1 VPLSSKATIRILL
14 ADDHRLLREGLR
26 GILAAQNGL
35 LVCAEAADGEA
46 AWHAIEREKPDVAVL
61 DHSMPV
67 CSGID
72 VLKKMQQAGLGTRG
86 IILSSFAA
94 PMLVAEALRAGA
106 GGYLIKDSA
115 AEEVVA
121 AIRAVAA
128 GKTYLSRGIDTAAL
142 NEAMHILPVSDRQG
156 EVLDALLEGRSAAET
171 ATQLGISPRTVE
183 TYRNQLI
190 GKFSA
195 RNALHLIR
203 RALDAGFGTPRKPS
217 S

>member
-1 VPLSSKATIRILL
+1 MSSPAAIRVLL

-26 GILAAQNGL
+26 SLLAGQNEFE
-35 LVCAEAADGEA
+35 VCAEAADGES
-46 AWHAIEREKPDVAVL
+46 AWQAIQRESPEVAVL

-72 VLKKMQQAGLGTRG
+72 VLLRLQQAGSRTRG
-86 IILSSFAA
+86 IILSSFNA

-115 AEEVVA
+115 SEEVAA

-128 GKTYLSRGIDTAAL
+128 GGTYISRGIDPAAL
-142 NEAMHILPVSDRQG
+142 REATHILPVSDRQS
-156 EVLDALLEGRSAAET
+156 EVLDSLLDGRSAAET
-171 ATQLGISPRTVE
+171 AAQLGISPRTVE

-203 RALDAGFGTPRKPS
+203 RALESGFGRPDKS
-217 S
+217 